1 MPHDHHHHDHAHGNE
16 KRALIAAA
24 LTASFMGVELV
35 AGILTGSLAL
45 IADAGHM
52 LADSGALIFAW
63 LAFRIARRPADA
75 RRTFGWGRFQVL
87 AAFANGIAL
96 IMLTLWILA
105 EAIERIGEQPEIA
118 GAPMAIVA
126 VIGLGVNLVAFA
138 VLHGGDRENLNMR
151 GALLHVA
158 GDILGSVAAIVA
170 GVVILTTGW
179 TPIDPILSVLIAML
193 LLKAATGLVVQ
204 SGRIL
209 LEAAPDHIDRDA
221 VASDVSA
228 NTPGVLRIH
237 HMHLWAIAPDRLV
250 ATLHAVLEEGACE
263 IATARAIRKRLLA
276 QHGIGHVTIEVE
288 RD

>member
-16 KRALIAAA
+16 KRALFAAA
-24 LTASFMGVELV
+24 LTASFMVVELA

-105 EAIERIGEQPEIA
+105 EAIERIGEQPDIA

-126 VIGLGVNLVAFA
+126 VIGLIVNLVAFA

-158 GDILGSVAAIVA
+158 GDILGSIAAIIA
-170 GVVILTTGW
+170 GVVILMTGW

-193 LLKAATGLVVQ
+193 LLKAAAGLVIQ

-209 LEAAPDHIDRDA
+209 LEAAPDHLDRDA
-221 VASDVSA
+221 VASDLAA
-228 NTPGVLRIH
+228 NTPGVVRIH

-250 ATLHAVLEEGACE
+250 ATLHAVLEADACE
-263 IATARAIRKRLLA
+263 LDAARAIRARMSA
-276 QHGIGHVTIEVE
+276 HHGIGHVTIEVE
-288 RD
+288 RG